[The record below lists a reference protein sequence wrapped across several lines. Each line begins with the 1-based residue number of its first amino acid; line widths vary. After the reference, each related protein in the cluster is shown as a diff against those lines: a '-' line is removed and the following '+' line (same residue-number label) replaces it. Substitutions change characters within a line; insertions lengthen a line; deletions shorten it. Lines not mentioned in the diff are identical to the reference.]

1 MLQASSANLQRQV
14 WIMAKVRRKVSANE
28 NRCEKLHGEMNMRV
42 GPTRMEPLKNFPVYI
57 MPDLDPMQK
66 QINRIES
73 EMIYEAR
80 CNRRRAWR
88 KDV

>member
-1 MLQASSANLQRQV
+1 
-14 WIMAKVRRKVSANE
+14 MAKVHRKVNTNE

-42 GPTRMEPLKNFPVYI
+42 GPTRMEHVKNFPVYI

-73 EMIYEAR
+73 AALYEAR

-88 KDV
+88 KAV